1 MKFGIIIILVFL
13 DFLSKKIIFN
23 FIELNNFVSILPF
36 MYITHIHNY
45 GISFGLFS
53 GILPSWFIILS
64 GSLLI
69 IFITM
74 WLIKSTSRLERW
86 GLLFIISGAI
96 GNVGDRMINNFVIDF
111 IYLYYKDYYWPAFNF
126 ADIYIS
132 IGILII
138 IFESFKFFKT
148 RLKVN
153 ND

>member
-1 MKFGIIIILVFL
+1 
-13 DFLSKKIIFN
+13 
-23 FIELNNFVSILPF
+23 
-36 MYITHIHNY
+36 
-45 GISFGLFS
+45 
-53 GILPSWFIILS
+53 
-64 GSLLI
+64 
-69 IFITM
+69 M